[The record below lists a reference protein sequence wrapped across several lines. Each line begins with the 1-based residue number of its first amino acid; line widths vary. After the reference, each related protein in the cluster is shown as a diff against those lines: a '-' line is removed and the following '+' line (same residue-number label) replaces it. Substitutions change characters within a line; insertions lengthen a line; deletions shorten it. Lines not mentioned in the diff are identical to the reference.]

1 MRVTVIIVTYNGSKW
16 IEECL
21 NSLNESICPVNTIV
35 IDNKS
40 QDETCHIVLEKFPE
54 VKLIESK
61 ENLGF
66 GKANNLGI
74 KIALDLGCD
83 YFFLLNQDAFVEPNT
98 IGNLV
103 SASKNNPDY
112 GIISPIHC
120 VWEKDQLDEA
130 FTNYVSVKNNP
141 LFLSHF
147 VLNKSKKEI
156 YSIPFVAASGWLLTR
171 KCIETI
177 GGFDPIFFYLGE
189 DVNYC
194 QRVLYHNLKIGVV
207 PNALFYHDT
216 KRRGEKKS
224 SKRDENHH
232 FDFKNKMKFANPLNN
247 NMKIEESK
255 MKRHLQ
261 KQIVK
266 QIISLRFFSAKHSVR
281 KLKKIKSIIKQAAKS
296 RKINVVKGSHY
307 IN

>member
-1 MRVTVIIVTYNGSKW
+1 MKTAVIIVTYNGSKW
-16 IEECL
+16 IEKCL
-21 NSLNESICPVNTIV
+21 NSLKESICPVNTII

-40 QDETCHIVLEKFPE
+40 QDETCKIVLEKFPE

-74 KIALDLGCD
+74 KMALDLECD
-83 YFFLLNQDAFVEPNT
+83 YFFLLNQDAFVESNT
-98 IGNLV
+98 ISNLV

-130 FTNYVSVKNNP
+130 FANYVSVKNNP

-147 VLNKSKKEI
+147 VLNKDKKEI
-156 YSIPFVAASGWLLTR
+156 YSIPFVAASGWLLTK
-171 KCIETI
+171 KCIETV

-194 QRVLYHNLKIGVV
+194 QRVLYHDLKIGVV
-207 PNALFYHDT
+207 PNAIFYHDT

-224 SKRDENHH
+224 IKRDENHH
-232 FDFKNKMKFANPLNN
+232 FDFKNKMKFANPLNKN
-247 NMKIEESK
+247 IEIEESK
-255 MKRHLQ
+255 VKRHLQ
-261 KQIVK
+261 KQIFK
-266 QIISLRFFSAKHSVR
+266 QIVTLKFLRAKQSLS
-281 KLKKIKSIIKQAAKS
+281 KLKKIKSIIELAAKS
-296 RKINVVKGSHY
+296 RKINVVMGSHY